1 MRISDWS
8 SDVCSSDLVVQSILS
23 DFSTFCG
30 LKFGF
35 RTGTAERTRRMDE
48 HRQTGDESGDDT
60 NDRQHGGIQVIA
72 RTSRIMRALS
82 AHPQGLSL
90 GGIAAEV
97 GLPRST
103 VQRIV
108 TALVAENLLEPAGAA
123 GGFRLGPALGQ
134 QIGRAH

>member
-72 RTSRIMRALS
+72 RTSRIMRSLS
-82 AHPQGLSL
+82 AHAPGLSL
-90 GGIAAEV
+90 GGIAAE
-97 GLPRST
+97 
-103 VQRIV
+103 
-108 TALVAENLLEPAGAA
+108 E
-123 GGFRLGPALGQ
+123 
-134 QIGRAH
+134 IGRAWCRERVCQDV